1 MNYSENRL
9 VTVLMPCYNEPE
21 CFFRAAIESVIN
33 QTYKNLEILLI
44 LDNPQNELL
53 SRIAREY
60 QVKNKQ
66 IRLVINDQNLKL
78 TKTLNKGLKLASGD
92 VIARFDADDIMLPNR
107 IQKQMQFVDQY
118 DLISTNFAFIN
129 NNGYIIRHRIFPSTT
144 AEIYYFLC
152 NNADCMY
159 HTTWLGKKE
168 TFFKLNGYREIG
180 PFEDYDFL
188 LRAIK
193 MGLKLFNC
201 PEELNY
207 YRINTEGISYKNKI
221 FQHLGS
227 EYIRDNYTRINT
239 ITKEEIISYLKSS
252 VGKTHAK
259 EYKNFCRV
267 TTKLYSS
274 KKITGY
280 YFQLLIFGPYLALFN
295 YYGRKKILNL
305 LKRMMNTNMKKS
317 KIIY

>member
-1 MNYSENRL
+1 MVR
-9 VTVLMPCYNEPE
+9 
-21 CFFRAAIESVIN
+21 
-33 QTYKNLEILLI
+33 
-44 LDNPQNELL
+44 
-53 SRIAREY
+53 
-60 QVKNKQ
+60 
-66 IRLVINDQNLKL
+66 
-78 TKTLNKGLKLASGD
+78 
-92 VIARFDADDIMLPNR
+92 
-107 IQKQMQFVDQY
+107 
-118 DLISTNFAFIN
+118 
-129 NNGYIIRHRIFPSTT
+129 
-144 AEIYYFLC
+144 
-152 NNADCMY
+152 
-159 HTTWLGKKE
+159 KKE

-259 EYKNFCRV
+259 EYKNFV
-267 TTKLYSS
+267 VL
-274 KKITGY
+274 
-280 YFQLLIFGPYLALFN
+280 QLNCIHQKNYRLLFSVIN
-295 YYGRKKILNL
+295 IWAISC
-305 LKRMMNTNMKKS
+305 T
-317 KIIY
+317 I